1 MNFLELSLNRLT
13 IKRRKMLQKVFMGT
27 EYAQNFSC
35 DVVIVGDYNK
45 VLNDATD
52 HYMQEHEVD
61 PDSQLIIQTIRDY
74 NETEDGPPQECS
86 HV

>member
-1 MNFLELSLNRLT
+1 MS
-13 IKRRKMLQKVFMGT
+13 QKVFIGA
-27 EYAQNFSC
+27 EYPGNWVTC

-52 HYMQEHEVD
+52 HFLNEHEID
-61 PDSQLIIQTIRDY
+61 PDTQLIIQTIRDY
-74 NETEDGPPQECS
+74 NETEDGPSKDCS